1 MLDNV
6 YPYDRCPLA
15 SPVIKIINKLFSPT
29 DTRERDN
36 ENDIMPEGKKKE
48 RQYVFEMN
56 FLNVPSVKSVGR
68 GVC

>member
-1 MLDNV
+1 M
-6 YPYDRCPLA
+6 
-15 SPVIKIINKLFSPT
+15 IKIINKLFSPT

-48 RQYVFEMN
+48 RQYVFERN
-56 FLNVPSVKSVGR
+56 FLNVPSVKSVDR